1 MKNNGYTKF
10 WGANKVHYGRCASGE
25 LDSKIVK
32 DSGSS
37 SKMMPPW
44 NGLFIAYSRHP
55 GKTACV

>member
-1 MKNNGYTKF
+1 M
-10 WGANKVHYGRCASGE
+10 HYGRCASGE